1 MHGRSRRGED
11 AEALAVIHVEDRR

>member
-1 MHGRSRRGED
+1 RSRRGED